1 MPTPGNGTRLPEL
14 AATAVT
20 CQPST
25 PAGCVED
32 RNVSFTEEVLQ
43 LLRQIASTQAEH
55 QHQVLKRLDQLG
67 RSNVGPAAITK
78 YTQAPAA
85 PSPRS
90 VRLPLPSEHG
100 PPLEL
105 GPSVNSEVP
114 RVSELPFEVTTC
126 PQGECEPPASNPS
139 SQQHRTRAGPRSS
152 GMPKA
157 SKMKRF
163 SLLDH
168 KNVVLERLG
177 AQECESDEW
186 DDGIA
191 RQLAINR
198 HMNKLH
204 GSVGGTGAWVRGCC
218 FALLA
223 HPKFDISMGTVIVL
237 NAMMIA
243 VELTV
248 TPTEEDETPASRL
261 AFGIAENVFLSIYLL
276 ELIFRIVACGR
287 ECLRNSWVRF
297 DLALVCVGVL
307 GSWIVPIII
316 LIAGDAIEKLVP
328 SAMFLRIFRLARL
341 ARALR
346 LFVQFR
352 TLWMLISGLFSSLPT
367 IMNVFFVL
375 LLALFVFACL
385 GVEVMAS
392 ISGAASQEMVDN
404 YFATLP
410 MIMLTLVQF
419 VTMDSVATIYT
430 PMIRENVWLM
440 FFFLPFL
447 LVVSVILMN
456 LVTAVVIEVFL
467 DHAKRDQETRK
478 MYNEQRMSALV
489 PQLRKMFEEL
499 DLDDS
504 GCVTLEELN
513 AAPEDVQS
521 ELERL
526 LNVDSLYD
534 LFEAL
539 DVDGSMEVTIEE
551 FLDGMTRLTCN
562 NQSLEITRVI
572 KLQAL
577 IRQDLAELKH
587 ICQGRH
593 GLPALGDVLIT
604 ASSAHQVS
612 ATARSTQLG
621 APSTARSS
629 VQMSIPAEWA

>member
-1 MPTPGNGTRLPEL
+1 MR
-14 AATAVT
+14 
-20 CQPST
+20 
-25 PAGCVED
+25 
-32 RNVSFTEEVLQ
+32 
-43 LLRQIASTQAEH
+43 
-55 QHQVLKRLDQLG
+55 
-67 RSNVGPAAITK
+67 
-78 YTQAPAA
+78 
-85 PSPRS
+85 
-90 VRLPLPSEHG
+90 
-100 PPLEL
+100 
-105 GPSVNSEVP
+105 
-114 RVSELPFEVTTC
+114 
-126 PQGECEPPASNPS
+126 
-139 SQQHRTRAGPRSS
+139 
-152 GMPKA
+152 KA
-157 SKMKRF
+157 SKTKRF

-177 AQECESDEW
+177 AQESESDEW

-198 HMNKLH
+198 QMNKLH
-204 GSVGGTGAWVRGCC
+204 GSDGGTGAWVRGSC

-276 ELIFRIVACGR
+276 ELIFRSVGCGR
-287 ECLRNSWVRF
+287 EWLRNPWVRF

-316 LIAGDAIEKLVP
+316 MIARDAIERLVP

-352 TLWMLISGLFSSLPT
+352 TLWMLISGLLSPLPT
-367 IMNVFFVL
+367 IMNVFCVL

-392 ISGAASQEMVDN
+392 ISGAASQEMVDR

-478 MYNEQRMSALV
+478 MYNEQRMSALL

-539 DVDGSMEVTIEE
+539 DVDGSTEVTIEE

-593 GLPALGDVLIT
+593 GLPSLGDVLIT
-604 ASSAHQVS
+604 ASSAHQAPV
-612 ATARSTQLG
+612 TARSTQRG

-629 VQMSIPAEWA
+629 VQMNLPAEWG